1 MYEWA
6 RNKPEYEEER
16 ERYRQ
21 QQSYYSEENIE
32 RLAFFRFSA
41 KVSSKSLFKK
51 IPIGNNH

>member
-6 RNKPEYEEER
+6 RDKPEYEEER

-32 RLAFFRFSA
+32 RLAFFQFSA
-41 KVSSKSLFKK
+41 KVSKNFLEF
-51 IPIGNNH
+51 HTVFV